1 MVVGLVS
8 GPMNTLSV
16 FSGPM
21 KWCEA
26 WVVTCWTGLET
37 FSDVGVSVRDC
48 RLKGSYEG
56 VGGAGLSLSL
66 ATLSLL

>member
-1 MVVGLVS
+1 M
-8 GPMNTLSV
+8 
-16 FSGPM
+16 
-21 KWCEA
+21 
-26 WVVTCWTGLET
+26 TCWTGLET

>member
-1 MVVGLVS
+1 MVVVGLVS
-8 GPMNTLSV
+8 GPMKTLSV

-37 FSDVGVSVRDC
+37 FPS
-48 RLKGSYEG
+48 
-56 VGGAGLSLSL
+56 
-66 ATLSLL
+66 TLSLLWGKVGWRKEVG